1 MGPEWYYQQN
11 GQKHGPVS
19 GASLKQLAAAGKLQ
33 PTDLIWKEGM
43 AKWLPAQSVK
53 GLFPAATVPV
63 TAAAIPRVPVAATG
77 TTKKAAPAVVPAR
90 VEAVVE
96 ALPAASPR
104 PSPAWVA
111 KWQGLPM
118 PAKVGI
124 IGGGAV
130 LLLIVVAVPILLF
143 AFLGRSPSSGPV
155 AGQAQASGT
164 KDSQSNEPVV
174 DLETLITD
182 YLADENAADSKYK
195 GRVLR
200 YAGGA
205 WSATGKTSNDTQVRF
220 ATSGHP
226 LGVIANFAGQS
237 KDEAWKRRRG
247 QSIRFRGKCEG
258 VERATITAI
267 RISDCEFVDVG
278 SNGDEAKPVAEAG
291 YQPGKLTRLD
301 TYNLICQVTRNPDF
315 KKSSFSGWTRTGQ
328 DGKRYVNVAQ
338 QVDYATW
345 AKTFGEI
352 AVEDFAD
359 EDGNVLTKQP
369 GAAWGQWTLQCS
381 DGPLTVIGCVMEA
394 SQSPTK
400 RKRVQITKVGL
411 F

>member
-1 MGPEWYYQQN
+1 MGQEWYYSQN
-11 GQKHGPVS
+11 SEKRGPVS
-19 GASLKQLAAAGKLQ
+19 GAELKALAASGKLK
-33 PTDLIWKEGM
+33 PTDMIWKEGT

-63 TAAAIPRVPVAATG
+63 PAAAVPRVPAAATAAA
-77 TTKKAAPAVVPAR
+77 KKAAPGVAPAR

-96 ALPAASPR
+96 AQPAAGPR
-104 PSPAWVA
+104 LSPAWLA
-111 KWQGLPM
+111 RWQGLPM
-118 PAKVGI
+118 PAKAGI

-130 LLLIVVAVPILLF
+130 LLLVVVAVPILLF
-143 AFLGRSPSSGPV
+143 AFFSRSPSSAPL
-155 AGQAQASGT
+155 AGQVQASDT
-164 KDSQSNEPVV
+164 KNSQSIEPVV

-182 YLADENAADSKYK
+182 YLADENAADAKYK

-205 WSATGKTSNDTQVRF
+205 WSVTGKTTNDTQVRF

-237 KDEAWKRRRG
+237 RDEAWKRRKG
-247 QSIRFRGKCEG
+247 QSIKFRGKCEG
-258 VERATITAI
+258 IERATITAI
-267 RISDCEFVDVG
+267 RIGDCEFEDVG
-278 SNGDEAKPVAEAG
+278 SSGDEAKPVAEAG

-315 KKSSFSGWTRTGQ
+315 KRSSFSGCTRTGQ
-328 DGKRYVNVAQ
+328 DGKRYVNLAQ

-352 AVEDFAD
+352 AVEDFMD

-381 DGPLTVIGCVMEA
+381 DGPLTVIGCVTEA